1 MRKGIALESTVFIVD
16 DRGGDGEF
24 DEAVHTL
31 RAASFVVQILSSP
44 SLAVELS
51 SRCRSACVVSDLHGR
66 GFDPLQLPGALVKAG
81 CTARVVF
88 VADLMDTRVSVLAM
102 KSGAM
107 DVLVKPI
114 DPAELLSA
122 IRGAM
127 AQDLAARLA
136 RAWGDERRQRFELL
150 TPREHEVCGWVSD
163 GLLNKQI
170 AARLGIAEK
179 TVKHHRG
186 QAMRKL
192 GVRSVP
198 ELVRIVDVLL
208 PLRADTRV
216 ASQSPAQWAPSISAT
231 RSMRYGETA
240 PLRDQISNRDR
251 TRSQPDSQ
259 RQSL

>member
-16 DRGGDGEF
+16 DGEGQGEF
-24 DEAVHTL
+24 GAAAHIL
-31 RAASFVVQILSSP
+31 RAAGFAVQLLSSP
-44 SLAVELS
+44 GLAAQRS
-51 SRCRSACVVSDLHGR
+51 SSCRSACVLLDLHGR
-66 GFDPLQLPGALVKAG
+66 GFDPLQVPGALVKAG
-81 CTARVVF
+81 WTAPVVF
-88 VADLMDTRVSVLAM
+88 LTDRMDIRGSVLAM

-114 DPAELLSA
+114 NQAELLSA

-136 RAWGDERRQRFELL
+136 GALRSEKSQRFSLL
-150 TPREHEVCGWVSD
+150 TPREHEVCGWVSA

-179 TVKHHRG
+179 TVKIHRG

-198 ELVRIVDVLL
+198 DLVRIVDGVH
-208 PLRADTRV
+208 PVHADTR
-216 ASQSPAQWAPSISAT
+216 ASYQAPAQWPPSISAVS
-231 RSMRYGETA
+231 SMRSGETV
-240 PLRDQISNRDR
+240 R
-251 TRSQPDSQ
+251 RSQI
-259 RQSL
+259 RERVA